1 MCTRS
6 GWVQAVL
13 AGVLGVAL
21 AGCGTP
27 GAPQPPSL
35 DLPDRVT
42 DLAPTRTGDRVSL
55 TWIMPKKNTDK
66 LLLKGDV
73 DVRVCR
79 REGTGTCERVD
90 SALRLA
96 PGAAGSFAETLPQ
109 ALASGAP
116 RALTYFVELKNRNG
130 RSAGLSNAAV
140 VAAGQAPAPVT
151 ELTAEV
157 RKAGVVLRWT
167 PDGENLAVRLQR
179 KLLTPP
185 PAKPKQ
191 GMMAPAPE
199 PIEQNLLV
207 ETGSREALDKSIHFG
222 ETYEYRAQRVA
233 RVDVDGKKLDLEGE
247 LSQPVRVEVK
257 DVFPPEV
264 PTDLAAV
271 AAVGENGAG
280 PGNRFELA
288 AGYARRT
295 WLGTSFIDE
304 RMRADGSASR
314 RSNRWLDRPF
324 TMRRLRPDTRITMPS
339 VPLTRADMKV
349 RGLPK
354 RRRRFR
360 IRNDTR
366 AMGEDSYEIL
376 PLFVRRKDSLR
387 LRGGSRR
394 RVLDRGPDTRTGR
407 GPGLQAYPRTR
418 DVVEL

>member
-116 RALTYFVELKNRNG
+116 RALTYFVELENRNG

-199 PIEQNLLV
+199 PIEQNLVV

-233 RVDVDGKKLDLEGE
+233 HVDVDGKKLDLEGE

-280 PGNRFELA
+280 PGIDLSWQPDSEADL
-288 AGYARRT
+288 AGYIVYRREDAGGWQRISPQQPVVGPAYHDGHVEAGHTYLYTVSAVDQGGHESAR
-295 WLGTSFIDE
+295 
-304 RMRADGSASR
+304 SAEAQE
-314 RSNRWLDRPF
+314 
-324 TMRRLRPDTRITMPS
+324 T
-339 VPLTRADMKV
+339 VPN
-349 RGLPK
+349 P
-354 RRRRFR
+354 
-360 IRNDTR
+360 
-366 AMGEDSYEIL
+366 
-376 PLFVRRKDSLR
+376 
-387 LRGGSRR
+387 
-394 RVLDRGPDTRTGR
+394 
-407 GPGLQAYPRTR
+407 
-418 DVVEL
+418 